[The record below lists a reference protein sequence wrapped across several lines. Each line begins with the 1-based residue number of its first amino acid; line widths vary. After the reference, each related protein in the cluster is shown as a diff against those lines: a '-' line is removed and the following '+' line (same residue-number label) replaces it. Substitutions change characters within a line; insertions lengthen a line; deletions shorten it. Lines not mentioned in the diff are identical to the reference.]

1 MSQEFLDLLTGMVE
15 RITDVQR
22 QLLTLASAPNEQKS
36 LAPLGIEKVAK
47 MVGKAPNTIRNL
59 EAKGIIHPPR
69 AENEGP
75 VRRRLYDL
83 ELVSK
88 IRDAL
93 QVPQGRP
100 NGASPVIAVFSNL
113 KGGVGK
119 TTTAV
124 HFAQY
129 ACREGNRVLFV
140 DLDPQASATTIFGYI
155 PDLDIP
161 SDGTM
166 LEAMEEERGAIRKI
180 IRKTYWHGLDLIP
193 ANLELQNAEYILPGQ
208 EQFHRRLRQA
218 LDLVKDDY
226 DVVVVDVPPAL
237 GSLAINAIL
246 AADLL
251 ICPITPYMLDVASSV
266 HYLTILKWL
275 VEKNP
280 TPIRLFRLLI
290 TKHDG
295 TEESNNIVGVLRQ
308 VYGPVVM
315 NAHMITTKEIQKAS
329 TDMLTVYEQARPRG
343 SAETYARAIMHF
355 DDVNREIMQ
364 GVQSI
369 WVADT
374 ENTDSPQ

>member
-1 MSQEFLDLLTGMVE
+1 MSQEFLDLLSGMVE

-22 QLLTLASAPNEQKS
+22 QLLTLAAAPNAQKS
-36 LAPLGIEKVAK
+36 LAPIGIERVAK
-47 MVGKAPNTIRNL
+47 MVGRAPNTIRNL
-59 EAKGIIHPPR
+59 EAKGVIAPAR
-69 AENEGP
+69 SETGGP
-75 VRRRLYDL
+75 VKRRLYDL

-93 QVPQGRP
+93 KIPQGRP
-100 NGASPVIAVFSNL
+100 EGANPVITVFSNL

-129 ACREGNRVLFV
+129 ACREGNRVLLV

-161 SDGTM
+161 ADGTI
-166 LEAMEEERGAIRKI
+166 LEAMEDDREAIRKA

-193 ANLELQNAEYILPGQ
+193 ANLDLQNAEYLLPGQ
-208 EQFHRRLRQA
+208 DRFQYRLRQA

-226 DVVVVDVPPAL
+226 DVIVVDVPPAL
-237 GSLAINAIL
+237 GALAINAIL
-246 AADLL
+246 SADLL
-251 ICPITPYMLDVASSV
+251 VCPITPYMLDVASSV

-280 TPIRLFRLLI
+280 APIRLFRLLI

-308 VYGPVVM
+308 VYGPVIM
-315 NAHMITTKEIQKAS
+315 HAHMITTKEIQKAS
-329 TDMLTVYEQARPRG
+329 TDMLSVYEQARPRG

-364 GVQSI
+364 SVQSV
-369 WVADT
+369 WAADVGQG
-374 ENTDSPQ
+374 EA

>member
-1 MSQEFLDLLTGMVE
+1 MSKEFLDLLSGMVE

-22 QLLTLASAPNEQKS
+22 QLLSLATAPHQQKS
-36 LAPLGIEKVAK
+36 LAPIGIEKVAK
-47 MVGKAPNTIRNL
+47 MVGKATNTIRNL
-59 EAKGIIHPPR
+59 EAKRVIDPPR

-83 ELVSK
+83 ELINKV
-88 IRDAL
+88 RDAL
-93 QVPQGRP
+93 KISRGRP
-100 NGASPVIAVFSNL
+100 PGVEPVIAVFSNL

-119 TTTAV
+119 TTTAI
-124 HFAQY
+124 HYAQY
-129 ACREGNRVLFV
+129 ACREGNRILLI

-161 SDGTM
+161 DDGTM
-166 LEAMEEERGAIRKI
+166 LEALEGDAETIRKV

-193 ANLELQNAEYILPGQ
+193 ANLELQNAEYLLPRK
-208 EQFHRRLRQA
+208 EQFQYRLRQA

-226 DVVVVDVPPAL
+226 DIVVVDVPPAL
-237 GSLAINAIL
+237 GALSINAIL

-275 VEKNP
+275 VEKNT

-308 VYGPVVM
+308 VYGQVVM
-315 NAHMITTKEIQKAS
+315 NAHMITTKEIQKAT
-329 TDMLTVYEQARPRG
+329 TDMLTVYEQSRPRG

-364 GVQSI
+364 GVESI
-369 WVADT
+369 WNADL
-374 ENTDSPQ
+374 EQS